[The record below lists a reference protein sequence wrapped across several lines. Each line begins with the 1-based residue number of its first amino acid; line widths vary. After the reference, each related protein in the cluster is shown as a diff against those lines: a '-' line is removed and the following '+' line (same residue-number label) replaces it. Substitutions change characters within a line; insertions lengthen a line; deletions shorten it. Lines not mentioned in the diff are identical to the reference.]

1 MSRNSW
7 SSLCQHDGCTEQA
20 TKEGKA
26 DGVGAGNEGY
36 YCNKHYM
43 QKYRKHKRRNV
54 VVEPLDMEEDLTT
67 TGEVPPPNPD
77 ATAADVWRDMTER
90 AESLDVGS
98 ATETA
103 PADTT
108 EQTPADVT
116 EQTPEQTP
124 PTPPTPPANDAT
136 IGAVDTILSG
146 AGYDTYT
153 DVVTQRDAANAAA
166 AENNGATFR
175 NPRIDTPADDAI
187 VERLKQIS
195 DDNPPHEVFYSLFKW
210 LSLGENIAL
219 IGPAGS
225 GKTSAV
231 RAAADL
237 LGLDYYSVGACQ
249 TPYELTGFISA
260 SGDRV
265 ETSFSRFC
273 QHGGVF
279 LFDELDGSSPKA
291 LTVLHE
297 ALDNR
302 RLTLPGGESI
312 ELHPSCLIVASAN
325 TWGRGADRTYVG
337 RNALDG
343 ATLDRFVQLAMNYD
357 EVFESAIL
365 GVEPDAETVNER
377 ERRIKKVMRRRSN
390 SSDDTR
396 RADRAEFIGNMRRI
410 RRAVEELNINHVV
423 GMRAGRRIVKLI
435 EGGYR
440 VTSDDIKLICGAG
453 IDDGT
458 WRRISKHIVT
468 GSDEVQ

>member
-36 YCNKHYM
+36 YCNRHYM
-43 QKYRKHKRRNV
+43 QKYREQKRRAA
-54 VVEPLDMEEDLTT
+54 EMPADEDTT
-67 TGEVPPPNPD
+67 TTTTD
-77 ATAADVWRDMTER
+77 AA
-90 AESLDVGS
+90 
-98 ATETA
+98 ETA
-103 PADTT
+103 HEAP
-108 EQTPADVT
+108 EPTPADVT
-116 EQTPEQTP
+116 EPTPEQTP
-124 PTPPTPPANDAT
+124 EQAPPTPPANDAT

-153 DVVTQRDAANAAA
+153 DVVTQRDQWISNAAAAA
-166 AENNGATFR
+166 AENNGATFS
-175 NPRIDTPADDAI
+175 NPKIDTPADDTI
-187 VERLKQIS
+187 VERLKEIS
-195 DDNPPHEVFYSLFKW
+195 DDSPPHEVFYSLFKW
-210 LSLGENIAL
+210 LSLGENVAL

-249 TPYELTGFISA
+249 TPYELTGFVSA

-343 ATLDRFVQLAMNYD
+343 ATLDRFVQLAMGYD

-390 SSDDTR
+390 VSDDTR
-396 RADRAEFIGNMRRI
+396 RADRTEFIGNMRRV
-410 RRAVEELNINHVV
+410 RRAVDELNINHVV

-435 EGGYR
+435 DGGYR

-453 IDDGT
+453 IDEGT
-458 WRRISKHIVT
+458 WRRILEHIVT
-468 GSDEVQ
+468 GSENNEVQ

>member
-20 TKEGKA
+20 TKEAKT

-43 QKYRKHKRRNV
+43 QKYREHKRALA
-54 VVEPLDMEEDLTT
+54 EGIPADEETTTT
-67 TGEVPPPNPD
+67 TGEVPPPNPN
-77 ATAADVWRDMTER
+77 ASAADVWRECG
-90 AESLDVGS
+90 V
-98 ATETA
+98 ETA
-103 PADTT
+103 PAAP

-116 EQTPEQTP
+116 EQTPEQTT
-124 PTPPTPPANDAT
+124 PTLPADDAT

-146 AGYDTYT
+146 AGYATYT
-153 DVVTQRDAANAAA
+153 DVVTQRDDANAAA
-166 AENNGATFR
+166 AENNGATFS
-175 NPRIDTPADDAI
+175 NPKIDTPNDAGI
-187 VERLKQIS
+187 VERLKEIPN
-195 DDNPPHEVFYSLFKW
+195 DNPPHEVFYSLFKW
-210 LSLGENIAL
+210 LSLGENVAL

-249 TPYELTGFISA
+249 TPYELTGFVSA

-273 QHGGVF
+273 QNGGVF

-343 ATLDRFVQLAMNYD
+343 ATLDRFVQLAMGYD
-357 EVFESAIL
+357 EVFESARKTPTEIQNMLDEFLL
-365 GVEPDAETVNER
+365 GEEDAEDVSTETTKY
-377 ERRIKKVMRRRSN
+377 ESN
-390 SSDDTR
+390 TPES
-396 RADRAEFIGNMRRI
+396 AVDRAF
-410 RRAVEELNINHVV
+410 EELL
-423 GMRAGRRIVKLI
+423 G
-435 EGGYR
+435 
-440 VTSDDIKLICGAG
+440 
-453 IDDGT
+453 
-458 WRRISKHIVT
+458 
-468 GSDEVQ
+468 

>member
-36 YCNKHYM
+36 YCNRHYM
-43 QKYRKHKRRNV
+43 QKYREQKRRAA
-54 VVEPLDMEEDLTT
+54 EMPADEDTT
-67 TGEVPPPNPD
+67 TTTTD
-77 ATAADVWRDMTER
+77 AA
-90 AESLDVGS
+90 
-98 ATETA
+98 ETA
-103 PADTT
+103 HEAP
-108 EQTPADVT
+108 EPTPADVT
-116 EQTPEQTP
+116 EPTPEQTP
-124 PTPPTPPANDAT
+124 EQAPPTPPANDAT

-153 DVVTQRDAANAAA
+153 DVVTQRDQWISNAAAAA
-166 AENNGATFR
+166 AENNGATFS
-175 NPRIDTPADDAI
+175 NPKIDTPADDTI
-187 VERLKQIS
+187 VERLKEIS
-195 DDNPPHEVFYSLFKW
+195 DDSPPHEVFYSLFKW
-210 LSLGENIAL
+210 LSLGENVAL

-273 QHGGVF
+273 QNGGVF

-377 ERRIKKVMRRRSN
+377 ERRIKKAMRRRSKV
-390 SSDDTR
+390 SDDTR
-396 RADRAEFIGNMRRI
+396 RADRTEFIGNMRRI
-410 RRAVEELNINHVV
+410 RRAVDELNINHVV

-435 EGGYR
+435 DGGYR

-453 IDDGT
+453 IDEGT
-458 WRRISKHIVT
+458 WCRILEHIVT
-468 GSDEVQ
+468 GSENNEVQ

>member
-36 YCNKHYM
+36 YCNRHYM
-43 QKYRKHKRRNV
+43 QKYRDHKRALAEGV
-54 VVEPLDMEEDLTT
+54 PADEETT
-67 TGEVPPPNPD
+67 TTTTD
-77 ATAADVWRDMTER
+77 AA
-90 AESLDVGS
+90 
-98 ATETA
+98 ETA
-103 PADTT
+103 HEAP
-108 EQTPADVT
+108 
-116 EQTPEQTP
+116 EQTPEQAPATSDPTPATP
-124 PTPPTPPANDAT
+124 PTNDAT

-153 DVVTQRDAANAAA
+153 DVVTQRNDWIANAAAAA
-166 AENNGATFR
+166 AENNGATFS
-175 NPRIDTPADDAI
+175 NPKIDTPNDDGI
-187 VERLKQIS
+187 VERLKEIS

-210 LSLGENIAL
+210 LSLGENVAL

-273 QHGGVF
+273 QNGGVF
-279 LFDELDGSSPKA
+279 LFDEVDGSSPKA

-390 SSDDTR
+390 VSDDTR
-396 RADRAEFIGNMRRI
+396 RADRTEFIGNMRRI

-458 WRRISKHIVT
+458 WRRIGEHIVT
-468 GSDEVQ
+468 GSENNEVQ

>member
-7 SSLCQHDGCTEQA
+7 SSLCQHDECTEQA

-43 QKYRKHKRRNV
+43 QKYRAEQKRRDA
-54 VVEPLDMEEDLTT
+54 VETPADEEATT
-67 TGEVPPPNPD
+67 TTD
-77 ATAADVWRDMTER
+77 AA
-90 AESLDVGS
+90 
-98 ATETA
+98 ETA
-103 PADTT
+103 PAAP
-108 EQTPADVT
+108 EQAPADVT
-116 EQTPEQTP
+116 EQTPEQAP
-124 PTPPTPPANDAT
+124 EQAPETPPANDAT

-166 AENNGATFR
+166 AENNGATFS
-175 NPRIDTPADDAI
+175 NPKIDTPADDTI
-187 VERLKQIS
+187 VKRLKEIS

-210 LSLGENIAL
+210 LSLGENVAL

-273 QHGGVF
+273 QNGGVF

-343 ATLDRFVQLAMNYD
+343 ATLDRFVQLAMGYD

-396 RADRAEFIGNMRRI
+396 RADRAEFIGKMRRI

-440 VTSDDIKLICGAG
+440 VTSDDIQLICGAG
-453 IDDGT
+453 IDEGT
-458 WRRISKHIVT
+458 WCRIGKHVVT
-468 GSDEVQ
+468 GGENSEVQ

>member
-20 TKEGKA
+20 TKEAKT

-43 QKYRKHKRRNV
+43 QKYRAEQKRRDA
-54 VVEPLDMEEDLTT
+54 VE
-67 TGEVPPPNPD
+67 
-77 ATAADVWRDMTER
+77 
-90 AESLDVGS
+90 
-98 ATETA
+98 
-103 PADTT
+103 
-108 EQTPADVT
+108 TPADEET
-116 EQTPEQTP
+116 TTTTTDAAETAHEAPEQTPEQAPATSDPTPATP
-124 PTPPTPPANDAT
+124 PTNDAT

-146 AGYDTYT
+146 AGYATYT
-153 DVVTQRDAANAAA
+153 DVTNERDQWIANAAAAA
-166 AENNGATFR
+166 AENNGATFS
-175 NPRIDTPADDAI
+175 NPKIDTPNDNGI
-187 VERLKQIS
+187 VERLKEIS

-210 LSLGENIAL
+210 LSLGENVAL

-273 QHGGVF
+273 QNGGVF

-343 ATLDRFVQLAMNYD
+343 ATLDRFVQLAMGYD
-357 EVFESAIL
+357 EIFESAIL

-390 SSDDTR
+390 VSDDTR
-396 RADRAEFIGNMRRI
+396 RADRAEFVGNMRRI
-410 RRAVEELNINHVV
+410 RRAVDELNINHVV

-458 WRRISKHIVT
+458 WRRISEHIVT
-468 GSDEVQ
+468 GNENNEVQ

>member
-1 MSRNSW
+1 MELHIMSRNSW

-36 YCNKHYM
+36 YCNRHYM
-43 QKYRKHKRRNV
+43 QKYRDHKRALAEGV
-54 VVEPLDMEEDLTT
+54 PADEETT
-67 TGEVPPPNPD
+67 TTTTD
-77 ATAADVWRDMTER
+77 AA
-90 AESLDVGS
+90 
-98 ATETA
+98 ETA
-103 PADTT
+103 HEAP
-108 EQTPADVT
+108 
-116 EQTPEQTP
+116 EQTPEQAPATSDPTPATP
-124 PTPPTPPANDAT
+124 PTNDAT

-153 DVVTQRDAANAAA
+153 DVVTQRNDWIANAAAAA
-166 AENNGATFR
+166 AENNGATFS
-175 NPRIDTPADDAI
+175 NPKIDTPNDDGI
-187 VERLKQIS
+187 VERLKEIS

-210 LSLGENIAL
+210 LSLGENVAL

-273 QHGGVF
+273 QNGGVF
-279 LFDELDGSSPKA
+279 LFDEVDGSSPKA

-390 SSDDTR
+390 VSDDTR
-396 RADRAEFIGNMRRI
+396 RADRTEFIGNMRRI

-458 WRRISKHIVT
+458 WRRIGEHIVT
-468 GSDEVQ
+468 GSENNEVQ